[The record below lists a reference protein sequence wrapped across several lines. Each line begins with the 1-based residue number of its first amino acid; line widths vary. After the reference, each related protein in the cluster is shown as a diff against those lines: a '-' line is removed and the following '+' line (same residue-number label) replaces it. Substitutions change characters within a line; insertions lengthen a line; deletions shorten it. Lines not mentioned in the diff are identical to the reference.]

1 MKISFL
7 FFMDKES
14 VNVGLLS
21 VTNSGDFVD
30 LPTNIAKTNNFKRF
44 RSL

>member
-30 LPTNIAKTNNFKRF
+30 LPTIIANKNKK
-44 RSL
+44 L